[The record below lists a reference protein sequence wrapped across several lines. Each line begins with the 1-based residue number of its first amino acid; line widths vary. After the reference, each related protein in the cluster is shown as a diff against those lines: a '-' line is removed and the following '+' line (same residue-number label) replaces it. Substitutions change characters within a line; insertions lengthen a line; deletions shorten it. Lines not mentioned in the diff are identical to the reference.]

1 MKKILL
7 AIVSLIL
14 AVGCTDKDTMPAVLG
29 LDPDALTLPAK
40 AGESKQVQILTNAET
55 WSAAFAEA
63 VDWCEF
69 VANDNILTVTT
80 LTENVALDSRAAVI
94 VITADGKTME
104 LSVEQA
110 AATEYFTLDPA
121 PKDDLVFLAQT
132 GEGEAVFSVLTNL
145 GEWTATLAEGG
156 DVWCALTVTETGFTL
171 APKAPNFTTE
181 KNETTLTIALKDADE
196 DADNDIV
203 LTVKQWGTPDFS
215 AGGAIT
221 LLEDCLVNAPISVT
235 GELSLNLNG
244 FTLTSATN
252 VCNAAEEKYALI
264 QVDGGVLEIEGGTV
278 MAKEDD
284 GYALALTNM
293 GVAYIYGGQFIGNDT
308 ALYVDLGM
316 GKVMGGDYMAH
327 GFDLGSSSPNL
338 LDCNDTYYP
347 YGYADIMVVEGMFYG
362 FNPDADPEGEGTSY
376 LCPDLTDL
384 YGSQAAGYVM
394 VSYEVEAG
402 TNVWAATMYNP
413 AA

>member
-244 FTLTSATN
+244 FTLTSTVDVAN
-252 VCNAAEEKYALI
+252 EETGVIALI
-264 QVDGGVLEIEGGTV
+264 QVDGGELEIEGGVVEACEGLAHAIAVRDMGSLSIYDGEYYGNTTAV
-278 MAKEDD
+278 YVETGVAVVYD
-284 GYALALTNM
+284 GYFMAADFMTAGLSPKLMDCHDAMFGQGYAMMLL
-293 GVAYIYGGQFIGNDT
+293 VGGYYF
-308 ALYVDLGM
+308 
-316 GKVMGGDYMAH
+316 
-327 GFDLGSSSPNL
+327 GFDPAGN
-338 LDCNDTYYP
+338 
-347 YGYADIMVVEGMFYG
+347 
-362 FNPDADPEGEGTSY
+362 PEGEGTSY
-376 LCPDLTDL
+376 VYPGEASDV
-384 YGSQAAGYVM
+384 YGADYAGYEF
-394 VSYEVEAG
+394 VSVQIQEG
-402 TNVWAATMYNP
+402 VWAVMMQEP